1 MLKNIFL
8 IFFITSLNL
17 LAYINIYPVTFDK
30 SIDGNGNKEEFILY
44 NKTPNPLRYSISLSD
59 IGIKNSMKDW
69 IEFYPNNLTVKPG
82 KSEKIKVFIKAP
94 KHAKK
99 GEYLATLE
107 IRESIVPTL
116 EKTSP
121 KNGVQILTHL
131 KMDIA
136 GFIGDIKPKFKIN
149 NFSITPSNKNLNV
162 KGSIENIGERRGK
175 VDIILTNGN
184 KRDEYLLGSI
194 RVLKNEKIDL
204 SKLSHELENKAQE
217 KKIKSYK
224 KLIIR
229 EQGSNRNIT
238 EILL

>member
-8 IFFITSLNL
+8 FFFTLSLNL
-17 LAYINIYPVTFDK
+17 FAYINIYPITFDK
-30 SIDGNGNKEEFILY
+30 PIDGNGSKEEFILY
-44 NKTPNPLRYSISLSD
+44 NKTKNPIRYSISLSD
-59 IGIKNSMKDW
+59 IGIKNSMKEW
-69 IEFYPNNLTVKPG
+69 VEFYPKNITVKPG

-94 KHAKK
+94 KHAQK
-99 GEYLATLE
+99 GEYLTTLE
-107 IRESIVPTL
+107 IKENLVPSL
-116 EKTSP
+116 EKTPP

-136 GFIGDIKPKFKIN
+136 GFIGDIKPKFKIS
-149 NFSITPSNKNLNV
+149 NFSMTPSNKNLNV
-162 KGSIENIGERRGK
+162 KGSIENTGDRRGK
-175 VDIILTNGN
+175 VDFILTNGS
-184 KRDEYLLGSI
+184 KRDEYLLGSV

-204 SKLSHELENKAQE
+204 SKFSHELENKAQG

-229 EQGSNRNIT
+229 EQGSNKNIT